1 MSVTSTTAQLT
12 YAQAYALGVR
22 EEMRRDETIVI
33 LGTDL
38 LVRGGNWS
46 QVRGLG
52 EEFGPARILDTPISE
67 AAMVAAG
74 VGAAITGIRPIVDL
88 NFVDF
93 VLGAMDEVVNQA
105 AKLRHMVGADVPLV
119 IRATAGVAGGA
130 QQHNN
135 SLDMWFAQT
144 PGLLVA
150 TPAFPADAK
159 GLIKTALRGKDPVV
173 FLMHKKLNGF
183 RGDTGGEDD
192 LVPFGRAEIRRPGAD
207 LTIVAY
213 SYMVHVALRAAELL
227 AESGISAEVIDLRT
241 LMPLDMATVQASVR
255 RTGRAMVVT
264 DSPVF
269 GSVASEVAASIQE
282 TSLAW
287 LDAPVMR
294 VGAGHAPVSHSPTL
308 LEALIPDDK
317 AVAAAAQELM
327 KWSLA

>member
-1 MSVTSTTAQLT
+1 MSVSAMTPQLT
-12 YAQAYALGVR
+12 YSQAYALGVR
-22 EEMRRDETIVI
+22 EEMVRDDTIIV

-46 QVRGLG
+46 QIRGLG
-52 EEFGPARILDTPISE
+52 NKFGPNRILDTPISE
-67 AAMVAAG
+67 AAIVAAG

-93 VLGAMDEVVNQA
+93 AFGAMDEIVNQA
-105 AKLRHMVGADVPLV
+105 AKMRHMIGADVPLV
-119 IRATAGVAGGA
+119 VRATAGVAGGA

-183 RGDTGGEDD
+183 RGETGGDDD
-192 LVPFGRAEIRRPGAD
+192 LVPFGSAEIRRPGTN

-213 SYMVHVALRAAELL
+213 AYMVHVALRAAELL

-241 LMPLDMATVQASVR
+241 LMPLDMATVETSVR
-255 RTGRAMVVT
+255 KTGRAMVVT

-269 GSVASEVAASIQE
+269 GSIASEVAASIQE
-282 TSLAW
+282 ANLGW

-308 LEALIPDDK
+308 LEALVPDDR
-317 AVAAAAQELM
+317 AVAATAQRLM
-327 KWSLA
+327 KWSLG

>member
-1 MSVTSTTAQLT
+1 MSVSTATSLLT
-12 YAQAYALGVR
+12 YAQAYALGVH
-22 EEMRRDETIVI
+22 EEMLRDDTIII

-46 QVRGLG
+46 QIRGLG
-52 EEFGPARILDTPISE
+52 KEFGPTRILDTPISE
-67 AAMVAAG
+67 AAIVAAG

-93 VLGAMDEVVNQA
+93 AFGAMDEIVNQA
-105 AKLRHMVGADVPLV
+105 AKLRHMIGADVPLV
-119 IRATAGVAGGA
+119 VRATAGIAGGA

-183 RGDTGGEDD
+183 RGETGGTDD
-192 LVPFGRAEIRRPGAD
+192 LVPFGRAEIRRPGTS

-213 SYMVHVALRAAELL
+213 SYMVHVALRAADLL
-227 AESGISAEVIDLRT
+227 AESGVSAEVIDLRT
-241 LMPLDMATVQASVR
+241 LMPLDMATVETSVR
-255 RTGRAMVVT
+255 KTGRAMVVT

-269 GSVASEVAASIQE
+269 GSIASEVAASIQE
-282 TSLAW
+282 ANLAW
-287 LDAPVMR
+287 LDAPVLR
-294 VGAGHAPVSHSPTL
+294 VGAGHAPVSHSQTL
-308 LEALIPDDK
+308 LEALVPDDR
-317 AVAAAAQELM
+317 AVAAKAQQLM
-327 KWSLA
+327 NWSLG

>member
-1 MSVTSTTAQLT
+1 MTPLPT
-12 YAQAYALGVR
+12 YSQAYALGVR
-22 EEMRRDETIVI
+22 EEMLRDPTIIV

-38 LVRGGNWS
+38 LVRGGNWA
-46 QVRGLG
+46 QILGLG
-52 EEFGPARILDTPISE
+52 AEFGPTRIIDTPISE

-74 VGAAITGIRPIVDL
+74 VGAAITGLRPIVDL
-88 NFVDF
+88 NFIDF
-93 VLGAMDEVVNQA
+93 VFGAMDEVVNQA
-105 AKLRHMVGADVPLV
+105 AKLRHMIGADVPVV

-183 RGDTGGEDD
+183 RGEAGGEDD
-192 LVPFGRAEIRRPGAD
+192 LVPFGRAEIRRPGTD

-213 SYMVHVALRAAELL
+213 SYMVHVALRAANLL
-227 AESGISAEVIDLRT
+227 AESGISAEVVDLRT
-241 LMPLDMATVQASVR
+241 LMPLDMATVEVSVR
-255 RTGRAMVVT
+255 RTGRAMVLT

-269 GSVASEVAASIQE
+269 GSMASEVAASIQE
-282 TSLAW
+282 SSLAW
-287 LDAPVMR
+287 LDAPVIR
-294 VGAGHAPVSHSPTL
+294 VGAGHSPVPHSPPL
-308 LEALIPDDK
+308 VEALVPDER
-317 AVAAAAQELM
+317 AVAAEAQRLM
-327 KWSLA
+327 NWSLG